1 MADEH
6 ITPSATETQD
16 TLKKYQLG
24 TRILLEGAQ
33 AQTGQSPKE
42 IIWTKNKA
50 RLYHYLSTVEQRFPV
65 PILMVYAL
73 INRPYILDLIPG
85 NSLVEYLVSL
95 GFDVYLLD
103 WGTPGDE
110 DAYLSFEHYILDYL
124 PRAVKGMLRRSRAK
138 EFTLLGYCMGGTMSA
153 MYAALFPD
161 IPLRNLVLLTTA
173 INFTP
178 EETGIYGI
186 WTNAK
191 FLQPDQLADAFGN
204 IPGEIIDIANRM
216 ARPVANCIGTYITMW
231 NLVMHSRP
239 METWLAMN
247 KWVND
252 AVPFP
257 GEAFRQWIQ
266 DFYQQNK
273 LARGELRLRGQL
285 VNLARITCSV
295 LSIAGKKD
303 HICTLPQASALM
315 NHISSRDKEFLALNA
330 GHVGLLT
337 GSGAKRELWPKLR
350 NWLELRSR

>member
-1 MADEH
+1 VTDEH
-6 ITPSATETQD
+6 ITPSATEEQD

-24 TRILLEGAQ
+24 TRILLEGAK

-42 IIWTKNKA
+42 VIWTKNKA
-50 RLYHYLSTVEQRFPV
+50 KLYHYLPTFEQRFPV

-73 INRPYILDLIPG
+73 VNRPYILDLIPG

-124 PRAVKGMLRRSRAK
+124 PRAVKGMLRRSQAK

-153 MYAALFPD
+153 MYAALFPG
-161 IPLRNLVLLTTA
+161 IPLRNLVLLTTP
-173 INFTP
+173 INFIP
-178 EETGIYGI
+178 EDMGLYGT

-191 FLQPDQLADAFGN
+191 FLKLDQLVDAFGN
-204 IPGEIIDIANRM
+204 VPGEIIDIANRM
-216 ARPVANCIGTYITMW
+216 TRPVTNTVGTYITMW
-231 NLVMHSRP
+231 NLIMRGQP

-252 AVPFP
+252 IVPFP
-257 GEAFRQWIQ
+257 GEAFRQWIR

-273 LARGELRLRGQL
+273 LACGELRLRGQL

-303 HICTLPQASALM
+303 HICTPPQAAALM
-315 NHISSRDKEFLALNA
+315 NYISSQDKEFLVLNA

-337 GSGAKRELWPKLR
+337 GSGAKKDLWPKLGS
-350 NWLELRSR
+350 WLEAHSG